1 MFTQLI
7 AIASLATA
15 ALATPLASRYFYA
28 PSNGTQLNYQ
38 GNTQQCLS
46 VNNGYAAQGTDVE
59 LYVHPL
65 SIYAPTLTAYCP
77 VYRASARRTRPSR
90 SSCGL

>member
-7 AIASLATA
+7 AVASLAAA
-15 ALATPLASRYFYA
+15 ALATPLASRSFYA
-28 PSNGTQLNYQ
+28 PSNGTQLYYQ

-59 LYVHPL
+59 LYVPHP
-65 SIYAPTLTAYCP
+65 SISTQPDRDCI
-77 VYRASARRTRPSR
+77 VCHASARRTRPSR
-90 SSCGL
+90 SSCGP